1 MAKKKDQQLYAN
13 LSKVLQQCMKG
24 RRYKPLGQ
32 TALFKR
38 LKIQKEL
45 HPLCKEIM
53 ADLVEQG
60 VIIIDKKRYLLKKND
75 IGTISGTLR
84 LHPKGFGFVIPD
96 DPTLSPSDIFIPK
109 HLTDNAVDGDK
120 VEVVINP
127 DSNPE
132 KGPEGKIVCIV
143 KRGRSHLAGTVRTV
157 DRQKTAFVH
166 VPILG
171 NSKQVIVEDGGDLIV
186 GDRVIMKIL
195 EWGDHEEPTRC
206 EITHKIGN
214 ISDPS
219 TDILAAIEEF
229 DLPSSFS
236 KAAIAEAKSFGKSVS
251 AKDKKS
257 RKNLSELECFTI
269 DPETAKDFDD
279 ALSIRKTNKGH
290 YQLGVHIA
298 DVSHYVREGSALDL
312 EAYQRSNSTYF
323 PGTCIPM
330 LPEELSNNLCSLR
343 SGVFRLTSSVLM
355 EFDPSGDL
363 IKYKI
368 VRAYIKSKTRFTY
381 EEAKKVID
389 GKKASIHAPA
399 LKLMVELCL
408 LLKKKRYERG
418 SVDFSLPDLV
428 LEVDKKGEPKG
439 VKWVEYDIS
448 HQLVEEFMLKANE
461 IVAID
466 LSNRG
471 KELLFRTHEPPTA
484 ENFEDFFNLARSF
497 GFVVPNKPTPQE
509 IQHLFEQAKQTP
521 YIKQLS
527 IGFIRSMKLAYY
539 SPENVG
545 HFGLALEHY
554 THFTSPIRRYCDL
567 VIHRLLFDEE
577 SEGVDLKQ
585 IALKCSDQERVS
597 FRAEMN
603 VKLLKKLR
611 LLKRYFK
618 ENAEREYTAII
629 SKVKPF
635 GLFFEL
641 SELMLE
647 GFLHI
652 SELEDDYFVFD
663 SRRGVLFG
671 KDSGKVHTNG
681 DKIAVRIV
689 SIDLIL
695 LESKWELVTSKKR
708 KKTRRFKSCA

>member
-1 MAKKKDQQLYAN
+1 MAKKKDPHLYEN

-24 RRYKPLGQ
+24 KRYTPIGQ

-53 ADLVEQG
+53 ADLVKEG
-60 VIIIDKKRYLLKKND
+60 VLTCDKKRYSLKTHD
-75 IGTISGTLR
+75 IETILGTLR

-96 DPTLSPSDIFIPK
+96 NPAQSASDIFIPK
-109 HLTDNAVDGDK
+109 HLTESAVDGDK
-120 VEVVINP
+120 VEVAINP
-127 DSNPE
+127 SSNPE
-132 KGPEGKIVCIV
+132 KGPEGKIVCIT
-143 KRGRSHLAGTVRTV
+143 KRGRSHLAGTVRSI
-157 DRQKTAFVH
+157 DRQKMAFVH

-171 NSKQVIVEDGGDLIV
+171 SSKQAIVEKAGDLKV

-195 EWGDHEEPTRC
+195 EWGDREESTYC
-206 EITHKIGN
+206 EVTQKIGH

-219 TDILAAIEEF
+219 TDILAATEEF
-229 DLPSSFS
+229 DLPTSFP
-236 KAAIAEAKSFGKSVS
+236 KAVINEAKSFGKSVS
-251 AKDKKS
+251 AKDKKA
-257 RKNLSELECFTI
+257 RKDLSELECFTI

-298 DVSHYVREGSALDL
+298 DVAHYVKQDSALDI
-312 EAYQRSNSTYF
+312 EAFKRANSTYF

-355 EFDPSGDL
+355 EFDPSGSL
-363 IKYKI
+363 LKYKI
-368 VRAYIKSKTRFTY
+368 VRSYIKSKKRFSY
-381 EEAKKVID
+381 EEAKDVID
-389 GKKASIHAPA
+389 GKTKSVHAPS

-408 LLKKKRYERG
+408 LLKKQRYARG

-461 IVAID
+461 IVALD

-497 GFVVPNKPTPQE
+497 GFIVPDKPTSQE
-509 IQHLFEQAKQTP
+509 IQHLFEQAKKTP

-539 SPENVG
+539 SKENVG
-545 HFGLALEHY
+545 HFGLSLEHY

-567 VIHRLLFDEE
+567 IIHRLLFDEE
-577 SEGVDLKQ
+577 SEDIDLKQ
-585 IALKCSDQERVS
+585 IALKCSEQERVS
-597 FRAEMN
+597 FRAEMS

-611 LLKRYFK
+611 LLSRYFK
-618 ENAEREYTAII
+618 EDPTREYSAIL

-663 SRRGVLFG
+663 SRRGVLVG
-671 KDSGKVHTNG
+671 KDTSKIHSNG
-681 DKIAVRIV
+681 DKISVRIV

-695 LESKWELVTSKKR
+695 LESKWELVFSQKKKKPRR
-708 KKTRRFKSCA
+708 K